1 MTSSSFIHPK
11 AIVEPGAQIGPG
23 TKVWV
28 FVHVLPGAVIGA
40 DCNLNN
46 HIFIENQVRI
56 GDRVT
61 IKCGVQI
68 WDGVTI
74 EDDVFVG
81 PNATFTNDPFPRSKE
96 HLKTYPPTRICKGAT
111 IGANAT
117 LLPGITV
124 GVNALVGA
132 GAVITRD
139 VPPHAIVVG
148 NPAWIKGYVASEDRK
163 ETLKSHPVLTS
174 RKTLAVQR
182 VNIIKLPL
190 ITDLRGD
197 LTYGEYDQHLPF
209 APKRFF
215 VIHNVP
221 TLAVRGE
228 HAHKEQHQVL
238 VCLQGACSVVVDD
251 GVHRDEIILNTPEI
265 GLHIPSMVW
274 ATQYKY
280 SADAILLVL
289 ASDIYNADEYIRD
302 YDQFLDQVSKT

>member
-1 MTSSSFIHPK
+1 M
-11 AIVEPGAQIGPG
+11 VEWA
-23 TKVWV
+23 